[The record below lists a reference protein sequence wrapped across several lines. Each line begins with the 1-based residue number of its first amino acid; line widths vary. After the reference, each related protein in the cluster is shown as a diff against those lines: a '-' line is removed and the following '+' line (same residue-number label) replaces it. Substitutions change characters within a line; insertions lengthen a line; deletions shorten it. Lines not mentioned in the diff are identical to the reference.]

1 IYTLNPPLAGRDAVD
16 EFLFDSK
23 RGFCEH
29 FASAFTFALRA
40 AGVPARVVAGYQGGE
55 VNPVDGFLVVRQ
67 YDAHAWSE
75 VWLAG
80 HGWVRVDPTAISAP
94 GRIDTSLAAA
104 IPAAEASEYLA
115 IDQPAWLKALRYRID
130 AIGNGWNQWV
140 LGYNPQRQRDL
151 LNQLGL
157 DADWRNMTALLATL
171 CGITLLLLTAWIL
184 RQRQRPDPALVA
196 WRRFTARLARRGISW
211 QAWEGPEEFAARA
224 AQHLPEHAKSIN
236 GIAQVYA
243 RLRYAAYPQAAD
255 LALLKTQIAHFKP

>member
-1 IYTLNPPLAGRDAVD
+1 M
-16 EFLFDSK
+16 
-23 RGFCEH
+23 
-29 FASAFTFALRA
+29 
-40 AGVPARVVAGYQGGE
+40 
-55 VNPVDGFLVVRQ
+55 
-67 YDAHAWSE
+67 
-75 VWLAG
+75 
-80 HGWVRVDPTAISAP
+80 
-94 GRIDTSLAAA
+94 
-104 IPAAEASEYLA
+104 A

-184 RQRQRPDPALVA
+184 RQRQRPDPALAA
-196 WRRFTARLARRGISW
+196 WRRFTQRLARRGITW

-243 RLRYAAYPQAAD
+243 RLRYAAHPQAAD
-255 LALLKTQIAHFKP
+255 LALLKTKITQFKL